1 MKISEITYRVYV
13 EEGNNEPPWELVY
26 KDIDAIGEEEEND

>member
-13 EEGNNEPPWELVY
+13 EEGNEPPWELVY